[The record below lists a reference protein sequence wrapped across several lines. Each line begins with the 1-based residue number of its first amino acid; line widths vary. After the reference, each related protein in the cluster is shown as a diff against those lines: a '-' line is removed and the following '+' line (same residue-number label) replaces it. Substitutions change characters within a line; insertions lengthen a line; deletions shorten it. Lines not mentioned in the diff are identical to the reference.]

1 VRPRERLY
9 LICYDIADPRRLNQV
24 ARFLVKR
31 ACRVQ
36 YSVYVIETTPARLDE
51 LLEDLAGLINPK
63 EDDVRAYPLPR
74 ECEVVMLGTQLFPD
88 DVLLIQ
94 NGHNLLRLG
103 EGYPKDKLGE
113 DEQESDKPGTLLDGG
128 RLRDLKKD
136 DE

>member
-1 VRPRERLY
+1 MRPRERLY

-36 YSVYVIETTPARLDE
+36 YSVYVIETTPTRLDE
-51 LLEDLAGLINPK
+51 LLEDLVSLINPK
-63 EDDVRAYPLPR
+63 EDDVRAYPLPK

-88 DVLLIQ
+88 DVLLIH

-103 EGYPKDKLGE
+103 EGYAKDKRG
-113 DEQESDKPGTLLDGG
+113 DDDQESDKGGMLLDGG
-128 RLRDLKKD
+128 QLRSLKKPD
-136 DE
+136 G